1 MVTYPVS
8 KLGSWSE
15 SELRFTDVV
24 IPCGHIVSVSA
35 CEQRSLLVTCGLD
48 NSVRVWFGQRTSP
61 TLLPCSIYHAF
72 DEVIMIDITIN
83 DLLCRY
89 HHHDHMAAV
98 LMVLIVTIRCSSAS
112 VRV

>member
-1 MVTYPVS
+1 MTLSPGQDTLACVVKGHGLVTYPVS

-72 DEVIMIDITIN
+72 DEV
-83 DLLCRY
+83 RY
-89 HHHDHMAAV
+89 HCCFVSYYHQLTRV
-98 LMVLIVTIRCSSAS
+98 LK
-112 VRV
+112 